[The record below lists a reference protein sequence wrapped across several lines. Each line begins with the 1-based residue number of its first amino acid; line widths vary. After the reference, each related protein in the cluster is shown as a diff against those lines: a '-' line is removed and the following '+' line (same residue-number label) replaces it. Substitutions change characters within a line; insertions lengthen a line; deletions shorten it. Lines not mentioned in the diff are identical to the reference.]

1 MGHTCASCASWSS
14 STMAVAVSILGE
26 PKVEGVASGSD
37 RPASLRRS
45 HFPFDLIRGP
55 GPTALGQPRD
65 LGQSLLPSLR
75 QYSMTGIS
83 RRRRICFV
91 NHLI

>member
-37 RPASLRRS
+37 RPASLHRS

-55 GPTALGQPRD
+55 GPTALGQ
-65 LGQSLLPSLR
+65 
-75 QYSMTGIS
+75 TS
-83 RRRRICFV
+83 RPWAVTPPEPETVFYDRYIA
-91 NHLI
+91 